1 MSISGSTYQAGQN
14 RLDTC
19 AGLSVRLGG
28 TLSGL
33 GLTRTQA
40 DRIHAEL
47 VEISLQDERLHPLLP
62 LLGVERPPA
71 LTGTDPKRASVGYIP
86 AANSVPPQVQTE
98 PFKFPNE
105 HGETYPLED
114 WEVHVVVSP
123 KSFKNWVALVEYEP
137 ACILVVRSL
146 LGVRAVIKWARS
158 VGKGVRGAGFRHTW
172 R

>member
-1 MSISGSTYQAGQN
+1 VL
-14 RLDTC
+14 R
-19 AGLSVRLGG
+19 
-28 TLSGL
+28 
-33 GLTRTQA
+33 LTRTQA
-40 DRIHAEL
+40 DKIHAEL
-47 VEISLQDERLHPLLP
+47 VERSLQDERLHPLLP

-71 LTGTDPKRASVGYIP
+71 STGRGTGGYMP
-86 AANSVPPQVQTE
+86 AANSVSPQVQTK

-105 HGETYPLED
+105 HGETYRLED

-137 ACILVVRSL
+137 AYILVTRSL
-146 LGVRAVIKWARS
+146 SGVRAVIKWARS